1 MQVPRSHLTFI
12 GDTVIVYYSMVLS
25 ESRVKTLLFSHAR
38 QLLRRDPLGTTVNHA
53 YNASTYIKGAQA
65 FSSDQ
70 VLEIIHS
77 SLLTL
82 FQEFSSST
90 TLSLWQIQLYFI
102 LQKNQEGT
110 KKKSWNRP
118 EFLPTCSSSS
128 VPWQLPG
135 QPLYHSAELQSSG

>member
-1 MQVPRSHLTFI
+1 MMCYHKLKISEKTKPCFAMQVPRSHLTFI

-38 QLLRRDPLGTTVNHA
+38 QLLRRDPLGTTANHA
-53 YNASTYIKGAQA
+53 YNASTYIKGAPA

-90 TLSLWQIQLYFI
+90 TLSL
-102 LQKNQEGT
+102 
-110 KKKSWNRP
+110 
-118 EFLPTCSSSS
+118 
-128 VPWQLPG
+128 
-135 QPLYHSAELQSSG
+135 